1 MGGDGNVRPLLGADD
16 TDSVISD
23 VGDPRD
29 EHEDNNEDEWGE
41 GEHAQP
47 VASALPSGGLDS
59 RCQARC
65 PHDPDLSGVTC
76 QRKSDGRMQRM
87 DLFDEERVDEEF
99 GDGVEDDAADD
110 AEGARRLPQRK
121 ASAIDQNGS

>member
-1 MGGDGNVRPLLGADD
+1 
-16 TDSVISD
+16 
-23 VGDPRD
+23 
-29 EHEDNNEDEWGE
+29 
-41 GEHAQP
+41 
-47 VASALPSGGLDS
+47 
-59 RCQARC
+59 
-65 PHDPDLSGVTC
+65 
-76 QRKSDGRMQRM
+76 M